1 MKCLGYRGIAS
12 FEMYTVLLTSSGG
25 NGNSSYMFFTLNS
38 FDAAG
43 IERIKRI
50 NIEGMYIE

>member
-1 MKCLGYRGIAS
+1 
-12 FEMYTVLLTSSGG
+12 
-25 NGNSSYMFFTLNS
+25 MFFTLNS